1 MESRLTRL
9 TNMESEEAI
18 SAIDPILL
26 KLDKMI
32 MCPCERGQKVIFLCS
47 PDCPLHET

>member
-1 MESRLTRL
+1 MESA
-9 TNMESEEAI
+9 SEEVI
-18 SAIDPILL
+18 QQQSAIDPVLL

-47 PDCPLHET
+47 SNNTECPLHLT